1 MGGGDVLSPDS
12 RLEDFLLELSGKPR
26 PRVGFLPTAG
36 GERPESIQ
44 WFYDA
49 FAGRDCEPSHL
60 ELFGMPEEPA
70 AQVAAQDVIYVV
82 RRQHGEHARDL
93 ARARR
98 RRRAARGVGARRRP
112 RRLERR
118 RELLVRG
125 LRHRLLRPA
134 PARARRRARLPAGS
148 FCPHY
153 DGEPERRPTYTRLV
167 RDGVLA
173 PGYAADDDAAF
184 HFEGTELREVVSQRE
199 GARGYRVGADGEQPL
214 EARRAVKRVAIVAS
228 ASGSGKTTLGREL
241 ARRLDVPFHRG
252 RRPPST
258 APNWIGGDRR
268 GAARARAAAARRAS
282 GWVVDGTYRS
292 KLGDLVLERAD
303 IVVWL
308 DLPRRVWLPRLL
320 RRTVSRIVRPRGA
333 LEREPR
339 DAAERSLQPASRS
352 SVSRCGRNYRAAAPA
367 YPAELAPYPHVR
379 LRTPAAVARWLD
391 DYSSSAIS
399 AAARD
404 APSVSTGR

>member
-1 MGGGDVLSPDS
+1 MGGGGILSPDS
-12 RLEDFLLELSGKPR
+12 LLEDYLLELSGKPR

-36 GERPESIQ
+36 GERPEGIQ

-70 AQVAAQDVIYVV
+70 AWVAAQDVVYVCGGNTANALAIWRV
-82 RRQHGEHARDL
+82 HGVDVALREAWE
-93 ARARR
+93 
-98 RRRAARGVGARRRP
+98 RGAVA

-134 PARARRRARLPAGS
+134 AARARRRARLS
-148 FCPHY
+148 
-153 DGEPERRPTYTRLV
+153 RR
-167 RDGVLA
+167 
-173 PGYAADDDAAF
+173 
-184 HFEGTELREVVSQRE
+184 ELLP
-199 GARGYRVGADGEQPL
+199 PL
-214 EARRAVKRVAIVAS
+214 RRRAGTAPDVHP
-228 ASGSGKTTLGREL
+228 
-241 ARRLDVPFHRG
+241 ARPG
-252 RRPPST
+252 RRPPT
-258 APNWIGGDRR
+258 RLRGRR
-268 GAARARAAAARRAS
+268 RCCIPLRGHRAARGRQPARGRARLPRRSRRRDCRSSRAGCEEASRSSRARAATARRRSAAS
-282 GWVVDGTYRS
+282 SRDGWTCRSSRSTASSTARTGSRRPTRSSASAWCPCSTRTAGSSTATYRR

-308 DLPRRVWLPRLL
+308 DLPLRVWLPGCCGGRCVGSEAARCSGTTTA
-320 RRTVSRIVRPRGA
+320 RRCGA
-333 LEREPR
+333 
-339 DAAERSLQPASRS
+339 RSGAASRS
-352 SVSRCGRNYRAAAPA
+352 FGFALRMHFERRRR
-367 YPAELAPYPHVR
+367 YPVELAPYPHVR